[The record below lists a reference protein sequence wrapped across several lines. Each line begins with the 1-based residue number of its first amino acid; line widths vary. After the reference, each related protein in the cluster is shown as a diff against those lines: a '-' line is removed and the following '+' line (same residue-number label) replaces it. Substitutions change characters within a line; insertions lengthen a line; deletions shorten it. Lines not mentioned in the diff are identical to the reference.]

1 MEWIQLVIAISTCLV
16 GFYYWTR
23 SNFDFWKSRKVV
35 GPRPLPLIGN
45 LKDVL
50 LGKTSMG
57 QLLKSVYDE
66 NRDEAVIGIYLR
78 RQPVLLLVD
87 PEVIKDVLIK
97 DFSVFGERGL
107 RTFEKVEPLTQHL
120 VNLEHARWRPLRTK
134 LSPVFTSG
142 KLKQMFYLL
151 VECGEHLEKYIEK
164 LIAKNE
170 AIECRELTAKFTTDV
185 IGNCAFGLKLN
196 ALVDENSE
204 FRKMGRSVFAPD
216 WRNFLRLRIRE
227 SAPWLYS
234 IVGRFLFDQKITH
247 FFMRIMKETMEHRKN
262 NGIVK
267 HDFIDLVMELKDHPD
282 KVGDMGKYYFLF

>member
-1 MEWIQLVIAISTCLV
+1 M
-16 GFYYWTR
+16 
-23 SNFDFWKSRKVV
+23 
-35 GPRPLPLIGN
+35 IGN